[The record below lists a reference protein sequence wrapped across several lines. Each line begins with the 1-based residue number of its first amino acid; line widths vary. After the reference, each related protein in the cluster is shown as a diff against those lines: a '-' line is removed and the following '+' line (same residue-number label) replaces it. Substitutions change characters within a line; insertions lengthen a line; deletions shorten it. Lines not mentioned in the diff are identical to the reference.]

1 MDLSPVSPSQRPTGF
16 ASKLAG
22 RLREE
27 SQTRFHLQSEQLFGM
42 GPHCSHIVHVGRP
55 SAANRI
61 GHCFRI
67 RNCIIQIG
75 PANGKIVRLTPKQ
88 HRPTCV
94 PKIAKILDVAP
105 PMNQY
110 FAWMPKLVKRRTP
123 YTNVIH
129 MYRRPCQPPPR
140 PASWVAPRVA
150 LEQQANLCDRPWAA
164 YRALDGAS
172 RGQAGGKATATV
184 VLLFLTTQSL
194 SPMTATTSRLQR
206 RQAMAELLTSRC
218 LNPT

>member
-1 MDLSPVSPSQRPTGF
+1 
-16 ASKLAG
+16 
-22 RLREE
+22 
-27 SQTRFHLQSEQLFGM
+27 M

-61 GHCFRI
+61 GDHRHCFRI

-94 PKIAKILDVAP
+94 PKISKILDVAP

-123 YTNVIH
+123 YTNVFH